1 MNSPPDNVKPE
12 TVETVLV
19 VEDEVLIRLTISD
32 YLRHCGYRVLEAA
45 NATEALTIL
54 EKADIEIDV
63 VLSDIE
69 MPGSMDGFGLAQW
82 VRANRTGL
90 DVVLVGT
97 VERAANAAA
106 ELCEEGPTLAKP
118 YEPQIVV
125 ERIRR
130 LLATRSR
137 RGGT

>member
-1 MNSPPDNVKPE
+1 MKPAPG
-12 TVETVLV
+12 ETVLV
-19 VEDEVLIRLTISD
+19 VEDEVLIRMTISD
-32 YLRHCGYRVLEAA
+32 YLRRCGYRVLEAA
-45 NATEALTIL
+45 NAAEALTIL
-54 EKADIEIDV
+54 ENADISIDV
-63 VLSDIE
+63 VLSDVE
-69 MPGSMDGFGLAQW
+69 MPGAMDGFGLSQW
-82 VRANRTGL
+82 IRANRAGL

-106 ELCEEGPTLAKP
+106 ELCEEGPMLAKP

-130 LLATRSR
+130 LLATHSR